1 MKHTILGL
9 LIIFTFIGYSVVT
22 KAQCSDAG
30 ACSVGGHSIDQEN
43 NSLINISASYKFGSS
58 GKEDDVKYHSFQ
70 VGAVYNVLEKTSL
83 QLSIPYNIQSGPLGD
98 VNGIG
103 DMLISVTQNLFSDES
118 STLTASLGAKI
129 ATGNDN
135 KNQLPMAYQSGLGS
149 NDLILAVNYSYNN
162 IGLGAGYQL
171 SNGRNKN
178 LLKLRRGNDLLVRAS
193 YNLVLGEFTIA
204 PQILFIKRLDKSN
217 MVNLLAMGPTESF
230 IDVENSD
237 QTQINFLLQ
246 VQHQVNSNFSVFAD
260 FAIPFLKRDVNVDGL
275 TRSFSASIGV
285 QLNIN

>member
-9 LIIFTFIGYSVVT
+9 LIIFTFTGYSVVT

-178 LLKLRRGNDLLVRAS
+178 LLKLKRGNDLLVRAS

-246 VQHQVNSNFSVFAD
+246 VQHQINSNFSVFAD